1 MKLKSKNSFLKRIS
15 CIALSLMLCLTSFTL
30 AGFAP
35 TLEAEAAT
43 SKEVLHYTFDNGTR
57 YDVNGQNQLT
67 EAGWGSSSS
76 GTDYYCNSDGGVH
89 GSIVGLNGL
98 NNWTLTY
105 VGRSIQNL
113 DSSKQEGSCEIGLG
127 TTQGNT
133 DVIRISSYGHIYYN
147 GTKLAQANV
156 VSAGINTIEI
166 EYKINALIVRVNSV
180 SYGPYT
186 VDASLFSSVNYLY
199 SGLDSGITIGSHEHY
214 IYDIVATTVDDTCVT
229 KADFETAFT
238 NFENKINGTLY
249 TNIKPAYD
257 AYVNARK
264 VYDAYYYGND
274 IALTNISDALLE
286 LEAQTAKLTTEWQSP
301 TGTAV
306 PLFEGGSVTKTEAY
320 SNLLYSNKINDR
332 QNTEANAG
340 KYDKTYVYNRIGYN
354 QTVMLYDGKNQP
366 KMPVVFV
373 TLMQLSDYHIGTKY
387 RYPYIAYPTSG
398 SNTTD
403 KFSDLYLEDKWYY
416 KESYSGSNESSCWN
430 FNNIFGQINARV
442 GNGPTSL
449 QAGAEMSK
457 YGSGWTNLFPYT
469 NVLVYNNQKV
479 FENDDTGAYSKKYN
493 LWWVFG
499 DEASGKTSID
509 QLKLSRCQVDDNSAI
524 YVVNYQPLRKLIEES
539 TTNIPNSLINVK
551 QGGLSTY
558 LDTLNTLMSYNPNS
572 SFSGVS
578 SVTDGI
584 SNFNSAMTTNMTKA
598 SDMEKTI
605 TNDNSAYDTIRTE
618 IVNYKTILNNKSY
631 DGHSL
636 NDYTDKSKEDYTKAY
651 NNAVKYMALV
661 DNNGYDLTT
670 TEPKNIADTLTNART
685 GLTLKSFTIKFK
697 YVNGDTTKGDK
708 YTIYTKGTS
717 VKVPANSKV
726 DYDDNYHYSYSWP
739 TIEDVTADKT
749 YEEIKTPIGHT
760 LSETPVSDYQTGN
773 YYDENISYTHSYN
786 CSDCEYV
793 NKIDCTFE
801 NQGIN
806 DDTATVACSVCH
818 GTYTLD
824 LEAYNK
830 AVADANTSINN
841 TVAYTSDSINAL
853 SLVLSEQAAKLNS
866 AKTQDDVDSCTTTI
880 ISKNKLTTADS
891 AGVLVLNQYAIT
903 LHVVDEDGQD
913 LRNPITYAAVDYGTV
928 KNISVPDEYKTNY
941 SVIKWTRESAGD
953 DVISG
958 LNSSSL
964 DVVVKGDSKYYVFLR
979 KTTVDA
985 TKVDDNA
992 VIKLNNK
999 SGNVADI
1006 GYVPMSQNET
1016 ETTARVTFD
1025 TTAGTIKIGDTTL
1038 TAPIYSFYT
1047 LKGFYINGVL
1057 YSESGIDVA
1066 ITKNTVITPF
1076 YDASLFVNINRA
1088 SGESFTINNE
1098 NIDLYPAKWNQKVTL
1113 KSETEVY
1120 WYNEN
1125 NVLLGKG
1132 TTYSFYANSNVTIHT
1147 APVVSEQN
1155 VDPTASIGYFAYDS
1169 TLNKV
1174 TVVNNFFVPDRKTVT
1189 EAGVI
1194 LSTKNST
1201 VDALKKQTNGIFKG
1215 GPESFTSTG
1224 NQIRIS
1230 VSRTANTPFTMY
1242 ALAYV
1247 VVDGTTYYANEVKT
1261 INYTPQ
1267 SA

>member
-1 MKLKSKNSFLKRIS
+1 MKLKSKNSFLKRLS

-30 AGFAP
+30 AGFVP
-35 TLEAEAAT
+35 TIEAEAAT

-186 VDASLFSSVNYLY
+186 VDSSLFSSVNYLY

-264 VYDAYYYGND
+264 VYDAFYYGND

-306 PLFEGGSVTKTEAY
+306 PSFANGAVGTNGY
-320 SNLLYSNKINDR
+320 SNLLYSNKLDSTN
-332 QNTEANAG
+332 NVEACYG
-340 KYDKTYVYNRIGYN
+340 EYSGTKVYHRIANN
-354 QTVMLYDGKNQP
+354 QTVMLYDGVTTP
-366 KMPVVFV
+366 KMPIFNVD
-373 TLMQLSDYHIGTKY
+373 TMESKNY
-387 RYPYIAYPTSG
+387 RTRYTYAIYPVSG
-398 SNTTD
+398 KNTTAA
-403 KFSDLYLEDKWYY
+403 FGDLYFPEKWYNGGQSQSSKNETNLY
-416 KESYSGSNESSCWN
+416 NFDDIYGDTSNR
-430 FNNIFGQINARV
+430 I
-442 GNGPTSL
+442 GNGPNSL
-449 QAGAEMSK
+449 GKGPQLHKGAFSGWIDL
-457 YGSGWTNLFPYT
+457 YGSV
-469 NVLVYNNQKV
+469 NVLYYNPPQS
-479 FENDDTGAYSKKYN
+479 FASDTSGAYSKKYN
-493 LWWVFG
+493 LTWLCA
-499 DEASGKTSID
+499 DEDDGKSKISD
-509 QLKLSRCQVDDNSAI
+509 LKVSYCTVNDKAAI
-524 YVVNYQPLRKLIEES
+524 YVVNYKPLRDKIVNAKN
-539 TTNIPNSLINVK
+539 NIPNNLTNVK

-584 SNFNSAMTTNMTKA
+584 NNFNSAMTTNMNNAANLTSNA
-598 SDMEKTI
+598 I
-605 TNDNSAYDTIRTE
+605 TSDNSAYDTIRTE
-618 IVNYKTILNNKSY
+618 IVNYRTIQTNKSY

-636 NDYTDKSKEDYTKAY
+636 NDYTDASKTYYTTAY

-697 YVNGDTTKGDK
+697 YANGDTTKGDK

-760 LSETPVSDYQTGN
+760 LSETPVSNYQTGN
-773 YYDENISYTHSYN
+773 YDENKGYTHSYN
-786 CSDCEYV
+786 CSDCSYV
-793 NKIDCTFE
+793 YTQTCTFV
-801 NQGIN
+801 NQGITG
-806 DDTATVACSVCH
+806 DKATVTCSVCG

-824 LEAYNK
+824 IKAYKDIVSVAQEAINDK
-830 AVADANTSINN
+830 AKYDSDSRANLQTVLNNN
-841 TVAYTSDSINAL
+841 TVNDCITIKQVDAKISAIQTAIN
-853 SLVLSEQAAKLNS
+853 K
-866 AKTQDDVDSCTTTI
+866 
-880 ISKNKLTTADS
+880 
-891 AGVLVLNQYAIT
+891 LVLNKYSIT
-903 LHVVDEDGQD
+903 VKYVDELGND
-913 LRNPITYAAVDYGTV
+913 LKVGEKGATSKTYDAVDYGTIQNV
-928 KNISVPDEYKTNY
+928 VAPTNY
-941 SVIKWTRESAGD
+941 NRVDYAVYKWTRNRTDGD
-953 DVISG
+953 IISG

-964 DVVVKGDSKYYVFLR
+964 DVVVKGDSTYYVFL
-979 KTTVDA
+979 KNTSVDESQA
-985 TKVDDNA
+985 SGNA
-992 VIKLNNK
+992 VITLNNK
-999 SGNVADI
+999 SNKVYDI
-1006 GYVPMSQNET
+1006 GYVDLNENT
-1016 ETTARVTFD
+1016 PVSVSKNTITI
-1025 TTAGTIKIGDTTL
+1025 GTVTL
-1038 TAPIYSFYT
+1038 TAPNYSFYNIT
-1047 LKGFYINGVL
+1047 GFNINGKIITGTDTV
-1057 YSESGIDVA
+1057 S
-1066 ITKNTVITPF
+1066 ITKDTVIRPVYEAKQT
-1076 YDASLFVNINRA
+1076 VRITRA
-1088 SGESFTINNE
+1088 SAGILINGNDDDSVDVE
-1098 NIDLYPAKWNQKVTL
+1098 WNKKIVMTYNGVVPDGKVVIW
-1113 KSETEVY
+1113 KDG
-1120 WYNEN
+1120 NG
-1125 NVLLGKG
+1125 NVLAQGS
-1132 TTYSFYANSNVTIHT
+1132 TYSFYANSNVTISAT
-1147 APVVSEQN
+1147 VEASAPAV
-1155 VDPTASIGYFAYDS
+1155 PTASIGMFSYDA
-1169 TLNKV
+1169 TDNKV
-1174 TVVNNFFVPDRKTVT
+1174 TVVNNFYVPDGMAATK
-1189 EAGVI
+1189 AGVI

-1201 VDALKKQTNGIFKG
+1201 REALIAQTNGKFEG
-1215 GPESFTSTG
+1215 DESQFTTDK

-1230 VSRTANTPFTMY
+1230 VSRTANTSFTMY

-1247 VVDGTTYYANEVKT
+1247 VVDGTTYYANEVKS
-1261 INYTPQ
+1261 INYTPK